1 LIQGVAAD
9 IAPCVPAADT
19 NGWFLASGG
28 RFYVDWSQNGD
39 KPEFATPECSDPV
52 TLARA
57 VQDGDLF
64 MQQLARRIEQ
74 KAGGEMLFSKT
85 NVDYASPNTWGAHES
100 YMIQRGHDF
109 QKGLVPFLCSRVIF
123 SGSGG
128 FSNLSQGL
136 EFLLS
141 TRVPHIQRISGPDSQ
156 VCRRPIIHTRD
167 ESHGRTDDQRIHLI
181 LGEGLMGE
189 TGNLLKVATTA
200 LVVGLIEAG
209 RDAGRGVTLK
219 NPLGALRAFARDPSC
234 QAVAKAEGRRVRAI
248 DIQRHYLKLAG
259 DHLGCLPVWAESVC
273 ALWKDV
279 LDRLESGEEQKT
291 LRLDWVIRRQL
302 FTNQLRHRGLSWEA
316 LSDPDSIPNF
326 SAIRSEL
333 FELDTKFGRIGEAG
347 IFQALDAQGCL
358 RHQLQGER
366 IPRESIATRAV
377 IRGAAIQQAWEKGL
391 QDRVTADWTFLC
403 DSQDHLELNMDDPF
417 ETAALWRPCRTPN
430 ATSER
435 IGWLRRLRGARSARP
450 TSDDHPS

>member
-1 LIQGVAAD
+1 
-9 IAPCVPAADT
+9 
-19 NGWFLASGG
+19 
-28 RFYVDWSQNGD
+28 
-39 KPEFATPECSDPV
+39 
-52 TLARA
+52 
-57 VQDGDLF
+57 
-64 MQQLARRIEQ
+64 
-74 KAGGEMLFSKT
+74 
-85 NVDYASPNTWGAHES
+85 
-100 YMIQRGHDF
+100 
-109 QKGLVPFLCSRVIF
+109 LCSRVIF

-167 ESHGRTDDQRIHLI
+167 ESHGRTSDQRIHLI

-200 LVVGLIEAG
+200 LVMGLIEAG
-209 RDAGRGVTLK
+209 CDPGSGVTLK
-219 NPLGALRAFARDPSC
+219 NPLGALRRFAGDPSC
-234 QAVAKAEGRRVRAI
+234 QAEAKAEGRRVRAI

-259 DHLGCLPVWAESVC
+259 DHLEILPVWAEPVC

-302 FTNQLRHRGLSWEA
+302 FTNHLRNRGLTWEA

-333 FELDTKFGRIGEAG
+333 FELDTKLGRIGENG
-347 IFQALDAQGCL
+347 IFHLLDAQGY
-358 RHQLQGER
+358 LQHRVQAEA
-366 IPRESIATRAV
+366 IPLEPAATRAV
-377 IRGAAIQQAWEKGL
+377 IRGAEIQKAWDTGMR
-391 QDRVTADWTFLC
+391 DRVTADWTFLC
-403 DSQDHLELNMDDPF
+403 DSGDRRILNLDNPW
-417 ETAALWRPCRTPN
+417 ETKAEWRPSQEADAITG
-430 ATSER
+430 E
-435 IGWLRRLRGARSARP
+435 IGWLRRLRGARRPARP
-450 TSDDHPS
+450 TSDDRPF